1 MDVEKVL
8 CMVEGSGETSYAT
21 NSKLQVGFLLAN
33 AGLKYVQLLIK
44 NRINIISC
52 CY

>member
-8 CMVEGSGETSYAT
+8 CMVHGSGETSYAA

-33 AGLKYVQLLIK
+33 APFPTKVIFICKFKIVIYI
-44 NRINIISC
+44 
-52 CY
+52 